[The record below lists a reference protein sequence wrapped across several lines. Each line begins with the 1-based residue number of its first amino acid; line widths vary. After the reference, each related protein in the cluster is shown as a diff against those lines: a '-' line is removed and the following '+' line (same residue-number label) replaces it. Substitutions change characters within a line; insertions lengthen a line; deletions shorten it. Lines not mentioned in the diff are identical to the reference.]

1 MRAEK
6 AGIGAEALF
15 EGGKHVEPLPLA
27 AGAIDDQDSAVRG
40 GREVGDILGPDV
52 ENGLVGLDGK
62 RFERGNQ
69 AQEKRFEE
77 LGILGRRRGG
87 GIFGANLRRSAPGA
101 LRGGDRGR
109 LGPFSVR

>member
-15 EGGKHVEPLPLA
+15 EGGKHVEPLPFP

-77 LGILGRRRGG
+77 LGVLGRRRGRR
-87 GIFGANLRRSAPGA
+87 IFGTNLRRAAPGA
-101 LRGGDRGR
+101 LHGGDRGR

>member
-6 AGIGAEALF
+6 AGIGGEALF
-15 EGGKHVEPLPLA
+15 EGGKHVEPLPFA
-27 AGAIDDQDSAVRG
+27 AGAVDDEDSAVFG

-77 LGILGRRRGG
+77 LSILGRRRGG
-87 GIFGANLRRSAPGA
+87 WIFGANLRRAAPGA